1 MVSIDTVYQKVLALA
16 NKEQRGYITPQEFN
30 LFADHAQKDIFK
42 QYFFELERR
51 KRGIGKKG
59 GYDDLITNLEE
70 KIGLFERKAEN
81 TTSTGNDGKFSVSD
95 DIENTI
101 YKITEVLVKHTHV
114 FDYTGTVSIP
124 SSERQFIKSDLVQ
137 ITDFNRNKYLLKNNM
152 GALGLSYHCF
162 YSQESGNPN
171 VNSMIMEMFPI
182 PSSGSTV
189 TISYIKQPD
198 KPNWTYLLSGEAAL
212 FNEDANAG
220 WRDFELH
227 EEEENALV
235 IKILQLAGVNLKD
248 YNLVQIAGQES
259 AKNFNQENQ

>member
-59 GYDDLITNLEE
+59 GYDDLISNLEE

-81 TTSTGNDGKFSVSD
+81 VTSPGNDGIFSVSD
-95 DIENTI
+95 DVIHSI
-101 YKITEVLVKHTHV
+101 YKITEVLVKHNFSKTQSGSYHQN
-114 FDYTGTVSIP
+114 SQ
-124 SSERQFIKSDLVQ
+124 SEFVKSDLVQ
-137 ITDFNRNKYLLKNNM
+137 LTDFHKNKYLLRNNM
-152 GALGLSYHCF
+152 LHLGLSYHCF
-162 YSQESGNPN
+162 YSQDSSNIN
-171 VNSMIMEMFPI
+171 LNSIMMEMYPV
-182 PSSGSTV
+182 PQSGDVVTV
-189 TISYIKQPD
+189 SYIKQPD
-198 KPNWTYLLSGEAAL
+198 KPNWTYFLSGESAL

-248 YNLVQIAGQES
+248 YNLVQVAGQEN